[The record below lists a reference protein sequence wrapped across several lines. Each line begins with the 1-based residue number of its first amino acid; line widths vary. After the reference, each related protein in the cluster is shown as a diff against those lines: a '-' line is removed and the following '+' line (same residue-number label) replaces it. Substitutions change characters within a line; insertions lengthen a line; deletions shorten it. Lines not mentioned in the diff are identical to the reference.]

1 MYSKVDRSALP
12 GNDRRTNELA
22 KVDLPPPPKP
32 TRLSPCQSFLI
43 LSCNQPVTQ
52 PVDGNHASQDPTFS
66 LPDLPVQVARL
77 LQVEYASSR
86 AHEMHRYP
94 LLPMHLLPGHADI
107 HSQVPARLPAM
118 LGRWARNHALYRQ
131 QKSRVSELRPPIIK
145 QNEHVQ
151 IFEISSGAVVTGRR
165 IIVGGSAVR
174 LANLL
179 ANQEC
184 ISRRTQGHDRS
195 ILE

>member
-131 QKSRVSELRPPIIK
+131 QKSRVSELKATHYQTKRTCPDIRNILRGCRHWTPNNRWWFRRPFGQPAGQPGMHK
-145 QNEHVQ
+145 
-151 IFEISSGAVVTGRR
+151 
-165 IIVGGSAVR
+165 
-174 LANLL
+174 
-179 ANQEC
+179 
-184 ISRRTQGHDRS
+184 
-195 ILE
+195 